1 MESAVGMLP
10 TTAEKLKL
18 ALSNIQRHNKD
29 TFGLYQAEASAS
41 QNLVD
46 VDLHQNRISVL
57 RICLDGDFSTQ
68 LLISWYDK
76 QISQRTAHSAKCE
89 WFVSCQ
95 TSSQTLILAF
105 STAISMCHRTK
116 RIQRLIHSWK
126 QQQGCWTLAWSLITR
141 VEGKNHM
148 LIKALADSRSLHSYP
163 CESRFSC
170 PRSFGEHSPI
180 FHKGPF
186 CAIRNQRGAIC
197 YKCGIEAA
205 EIVWNDYCQMS
216 KHSPDNNK
224 NVMQCPHLSLLH
236 FKCIP
241 TINCFR
247 LMFVKHSCHFE
258 IPMFRAMLH
267 PTTEPERAPDSLKP
281 CPHAETHIPTRFR
294 HSAQLCKSEIS
305 LKIKS
310 MSQCPSVSRI
320 LSIGKSQTGVFA
332 RIWFWSC
339 FQQQKK
345 AACMKERSERSEW
358 GNLLVGLTGHCLH
371 VFQGYGSLFERL

>member
-10 TTAEKLKL
+10 TAEKLKL

-57 RICLDGDFSTQ
+57 RICLDGDFGTQ

-76 QISQRTAHSAKCE
+76 QISQRTAHWNSE
-89 WFVSCQ
+89 LTTVQVWVIRILSNFFSDTNSCIFD
-95 TSSQTLILAF
+95 SF

-116 RIQRLIHSWK
+116 RIQQLIHSWK

-141 VEGKNHM
+141 VEEKNHM

-224 NVMQCPHLSLLH
+224 NVMQCLHLSLLH

-247 LMFVKHSCHFE
+247 LMFVKHSCQFQ

-267 PTTEPERAPDSLKP
+267 PTIEPERAPDSLKP

-310 MSQCPSVSRI
+310 MSQCPSVSTFPF
-320 LSIGKSQTGVFA
+320 LD
-332 RIWFWSC
+332 
-339 FQQQKK
+339 
-345 AACMKERSERSEW
+345 
-358 GNLLVGLTGHCLH
+358 LLDIRML
-371 VFQGYGSLFERL
+371 